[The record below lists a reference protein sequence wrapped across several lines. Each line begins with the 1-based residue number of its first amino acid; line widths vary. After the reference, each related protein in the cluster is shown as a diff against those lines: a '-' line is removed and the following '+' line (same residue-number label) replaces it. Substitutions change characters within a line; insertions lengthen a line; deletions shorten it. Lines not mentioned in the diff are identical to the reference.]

1 MFSRSIGRV
10 TRAGR
15 IRRGARDAARRAW
28 FKWFNMFLLIGLIIA
43 LLILFGMPLFAAF
56 GSLALLSFKQSGI
69 DVSAVGV
76 AMYTLAGSPLLIA
89 IPLFTFAGYLFAHS
103 RAPDRLVRLSQAFF
117 PGGLAVVALVS
128 CAIFTA
134 FTGASGVTIIAMGG
148 LLLPAL
154 LKEGYSQKFT
164 LGLLTTSG
172 SLGLLFPPSLPMI
185 VYGYVGGVSVDKLF
199 LAGLL
204 PGTLLVIVLSLYAV
218 RTGRKQ
224 GIQREKMSRARIAAA
239 LKGAA
244 WEVPLPFIILGGIYG
259 GLITV
264 MEAAAITALYAFIVE
279 VLIYHDVPFRKLPT
293 VIAESMTLV
302 GGILIILSC
311 AMALTNY
318 LIDAEVPLKILD
330 WMKNYI
336 TSKYTFLLILNA
348 FLLVAGCLMEIF
360 SALIVVPPLIVP
372 VALGFGV
379 DPVHLGIIFLTN
391 LEIAFL
397 TPPLGLNLFISS
409 YRFNHSVLKISG
421 AVIPFWL
428 LLLAALMLITYA
440 PGLSLFLVRVFQG

>member
-1 MFSRSIGRV
+1 MV
-10 TRAGR
+10 A
-15 IRRGARDAARRAW
+15 
-28 FKWFNMFLLIGLIIA
+28 LLALIIA

-56 GSLALLSFKQSGI
+56 GSLALLSFRQGGI

-76 AMYTLAGSPLLIA
+76 AMYSLASSPLLVA

-103 RAPDRLVRLSQAFF
+103 RAPDRLVRLSHAVF

-154 LKEGYSQKFT
+154 LKDGYSKKFA

-199 LAGLL
+199 IAGLL
-204 PGTLLVIVLSLYAV
+204 PGTLLVIVLSLYAIHN
-218 RTGRKQ
+218 GRKQ
-224 GIQREKMSRARIAAA
+224 GIHWEKLSAPKIGAA

-244 WEVPLPFIILGGIYG
+244 WEVPLPVVVLGGIYS

-264 MEAAAITALYAFIVE
+264 MEAAAITALYALIVE
-279 VLIYHDVPFRKLPT
+279 VFIYRDVPLRRLP
-293 VIAESMTLV
+293 VVVAESMTLV
-302 GGILIILSC
+302 GGILVILSC
-311 AMALTNY
+311 AVALTNY
-318 LIDAEVPLKILD
+318 LIDAEVPLRILD

-336 TSKYTFLLILNA
+336 TSKYTFLLILNV

-409 YRFNHSVLKISG
+409 YRFNQSVLKISG
-421 AVIPFWL
+421 SVIPFL
-428 LLLAALMLITYA
+428 LLLLTALLLITYA
-440 PGLSLFLVRVFQG
+440 PGLSLVLLRVFHG

>member
-1 MFSRSIGRV
+1 MVLI
-10 TRAGR
+10 
-15 IRRGARDAARRAW
+15 AA
-28 FKWFNMFLLIGLIIA
+28 IIA

-56 GSLALLSFKQSGI
+56 GSLALLSFKHSGI

-103 RAPDRLVRLSQAFF
+103 RAPDRLVRLSHAFF

-128 CAIFTA
+128 CAVFTA

-154 LKEGYSQKFT
+154 VKEGYSKKFT

-185 VYGYVGGVSVDKLF
+185 IYGYVGGVSVDKLF

-204 PGTLLVIVLSLYAV
+204 PGTLLVIVLSLYALYN
-218 RTGRKQ
+218 GRKQ
-224 GIQREKMSRARIAAA
+224 GIKWEKLSRSEIAGA

-244 WEVPLPFIILGGIYG
+244 WELPLPVIVLGGIYG
-259 GLITV
+259 GVITV
-264 MEAAAITALYAFIVE
+264 MEAAAITALYALIVE
-279 VLIYHDVPFRKLPT
+279 VFIYRDVPLRKLPT

-302 GGILIILSC
+302 GGILVILSC

-318 LIDAEVPLKILD
+318 LIDAEVPLRILD
-330 WMKNYI
+330 WMKQYI
-336 TSKYTFLLILNA
+336 SSKTMFLLILNA

-372 VALGFGV
+372 VAMGFNV

-409 YRFNHSVLKISG
+409 YRFNQSVLRISG
-421 AVIPFWL
+421 AVIPFLL
-428 LLLAALMLITYA
+428 LLLAALILITYA
-440 PGLSLFLVRVFQG
+440 PSLSLVLLRIFHG